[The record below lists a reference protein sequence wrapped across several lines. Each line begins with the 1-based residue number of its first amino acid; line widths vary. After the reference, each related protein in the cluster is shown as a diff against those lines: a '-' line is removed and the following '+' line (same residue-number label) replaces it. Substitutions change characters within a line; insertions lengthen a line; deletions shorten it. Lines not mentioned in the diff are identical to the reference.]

1 MVARRIVGFLLASA
15 VGTALADQVGFFG
28 FQGDGARQRGT
39 LPADQR
45 ERLLRD
51 AYACNRE
58 GLFPDEQRRCQAR
71 EIAAR
76 QAISE
81 RTVANHQSA
90 ETQRQK
96 LRRLYEERSYPR
108 R

>member
-1 MVARRIVGFLLASA
+1 MVARRIVGFLLASV

-28 FQGDGARQRGT
+28 FHADGARQRGA

-58 GLFPDEQRRCQAR
+58 GLLPDEQRRCLTL

-76 QAISE
+76 QVISG

-90 ETQRQK
+90 EPQRQE
-96 LRRLYEERSYPR
+96 LRRLYEEHAYPR

>member
-1 MVARRIVGFLLASA
+1 MMTRLIVGFLLASA

-28 FQGDGARQRGT
+28 FHADGARQRGA

-58 GLFPDEQRRCQAR
+58 GLLPDEQRRCLTL

-90 ETQRQK
+90 EPQRQQM
-96 LRRLYEERSYPR
+96 RRLYEERSYPR

>member
-1 MVARRIVGFLLASA
+1 MVARRIVGFLLASV
-15 VGTALADQVGFFG
+15 VGTALADQVGVFA
-28 FQGDGARQRGT
+28 FQVDGERQRGA

-45 ERLLRD
+45 ERLLRG
-51 AYACNRE
+51 AYACNRD
-58 GLFPDEQRRCQAR
+58 GLLPDEQRRCLTL

-90 ETQRQK
+90 EPQRQQM
-96 LRRLYEERSYPR
+96 RRLYEAHSYPR